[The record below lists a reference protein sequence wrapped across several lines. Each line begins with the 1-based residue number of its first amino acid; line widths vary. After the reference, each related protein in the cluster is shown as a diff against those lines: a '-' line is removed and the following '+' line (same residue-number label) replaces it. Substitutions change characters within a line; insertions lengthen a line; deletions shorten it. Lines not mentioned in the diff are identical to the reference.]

1 MSFGVI
7 AIFYLFLQRYE
18 KLSKEQKKSR
28 NICDTQLCLVPL
40 QHYTIKALTFIVYL
54 ACKIMATRML

>member
-7 AIFYLFLQRYE
+7 AIIYLFLQRYE

-28 NICDTQLCLVPL
+28 IICHSKFCLVTL
-40 QHYTIKALTFIVYL
+40 QPYTIRTLTFIVCL
-54 ACKIMATRML
+54 ACKIIATGLL